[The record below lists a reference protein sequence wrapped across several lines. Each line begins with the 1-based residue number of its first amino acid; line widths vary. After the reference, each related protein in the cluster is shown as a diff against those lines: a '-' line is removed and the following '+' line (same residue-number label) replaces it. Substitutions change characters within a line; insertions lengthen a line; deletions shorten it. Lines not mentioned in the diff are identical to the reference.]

1 MRKKLLLVL
10 FILSSMHLFS
20 QVNEM
25 TEEIVQDDSTG
36 EVIMRFAAKTFTPSD
51 ATQVLD
57 LFYQNHFEPEVI
69 KTLISVRMFAIT
81 PYQKFKAMLQA
92 KNTMCGAFVNKEIIS
107 EDFSEN
113 RLIVIYELKVEYQ
126 KINTI
131 EKVYLVKEDA
141 SDTFKVSKYL
151 LQEDL

>member
-1 MRKKLLLVL
+1 MNKILLLVFL
-10 FILSSMHLFS
+10 ILVSSPLFS
-20 QVNEM
+20 QENEAIQ
-25 TEEIVQDDSTG
+25 EIVQDSTG
-36 EVIMRFAAKTFTPSD
+36 QVIMKYAAKTFTPSD

-69 KTLISVRMFAIT
+69 KALISERMFAIT

>member
-1 MRKKLLLVL
+1 MNKILLLVFL
-10 FILSSMHLFS
+10 ILVSSPLFS
-20 QVNEM
+20 QENEAIQ
-25 TEEIVQDDSTG
+25 EIVQDSTG
-36 EVIMRFAAKTFTPSD
+36 QVIMKYAAKTFTPSD

-69 KTLISVRMFAIT
+69 KALISERMFAIT

-113 RLIVIYELKVEYQ
+113 RLIVIYKLKVEYQ

>member
-1 MRKKLLLVL
+1 MNKILLLVFL
-10 FILSSMHLFS
+10 ILVSSPLFS
-20 QVNEM
+20 QENEAIQ
-25 TEEIVQDDSTG
+25 EIVQDSTG
-36 EVIMRFAAKTFTPSD
+36 QVIMKYAAKTFTPSD

-69 KTLISVRMFAIT
+69 KALISERMFAIT

-126 KINTI
+126 KTNTI